1 MAGHGIPGESPG
13 GRGAYDEDVTKRLSV
28 VFRQTDGRAPA
39 TERRLF
45 QRRLGI
51 ARRVQASRRLSV
63 VSDDHRFEEHRRPSD
78 RRGLAV
84 RRRIADRRTGLRVL
98 DLRNLDLT
106 GLEV

>member
-1 MAGHGIPGESPG
+1 M
-13 GRGAYDEDVTKRLSV
+13 TKRLSV

-39 TERRLF
+39 VERRLF

-51 ARRVQASRRLSV
+51 ARRVQGSRRLGV
-63 VSDDHRFEEHRRPSD
+63 EVSDRPFDGIRRPFD
-78 RRGLAV
+78 RRGIAA
-84 RRRIADRRTGLRVL
+84 RRRMLDRRTGLRVL